1 MELFTRFDGRISRQS
16 FWLGFLG
23 VGVLAVAFGLALL
36 AVLPAGAGLKT
47 VQIIA
52 AAGVG
57 YMVAALVVKRLHDRG
72 KPAIPLAV
80 VFLGPSFLSTIMKVF
95 FIDHTVIDIAGMEVA
110 VPGFWA
116 LIVTYV
122 SMATS
127 LWMVV
132 ELGFRRGTQGE
143 NEFGSDTVPVTR
155 VAV

>member
-1 MELFTRFDGRISRQS
+1 MDLITRFDGRISRKS

-23 VGVLAVAFGLALL
+23 VSVLAVAFGLALL
-36 AVLPAGAGLKT
+36 AVLPEGAGLKT

-52 AAGVG
+52 TAGVG

-72 KPAIPLAV
+72 KPAMPLAV

-95 FIDHTVIDIAGMEVA
+95 LINHTAIDIAGVAVA

-116 LIVTYV
+116 LIVAYV

-127 LWMVV
+127 LWMVI
-132 ELGFRRGTQGE
+132 ELGFRRGTKGE
-143 NEFGSDTVPVTR
+143 NSFGSDTVPATR
-155 VAV
+155 TTR